1 MKLKTQAATAR
12 LEPVR
17 TTKWSRIRLRLLESW
32 PWYLM
37 ALPAVIHMII
47 FDYAT
52 MYGMVMAFQDYKASK
67 GFFRSPWVGFKHFQ
81 RLFKFP
87 GYPKMIVNTLRIS
100 LLSLSTF
107 PCAIIFALFMNEV
120 THKKYKK
127 TAQMITYMPHF
138 MSEVVVCS
146 LVIMLLDTEI
156 GPLAKL
162 IEWLTGTDADIMT
175 DPEAFPWVY
184 VLSGLWKNIGW
195 GSILYLS
202 ALSSV
207 SSEEVEAARIDGA
220 SRFQIMWHI
229 NLPTILPT
237 IAIQLILRFGHI
249 FGVGWEKILLL
260 RNDLTEEIS
269 QVLSTYTYMVGL
281 QGGQYSYAA
290 AIGLVNKAINLTV
303 LLIANKITKKI
314 TSVSLT

>member
-1 MKLKTQAATAR
+1 MKLKIQTAAAR
-12 LEPVR
+12 LEPMR
-17 TTKWSRIRLRLLESW
+17 KTKWSRIRRRLLESW

-37 ALPAVIHMII
+37 ALPAILYTII
-47 FDYAT
+47 FEYVS
-52 MYGMVMAFQDYKASK
+52 MYGIVMVFQDYKASK
-67 GFFRSPWVGFKHFQ
+67 GFLRSPWVGFKHFE

-87 GYPKMIVNTLRIS
+87 GLPKMLVNTLRIS

-107 PCAIIFALFMNEV
+107 PCSIIFALFLNEV
-120 THKKYKK
+120 THRRYKK

-156 GPLAKL
+156 GPLAKV
-162 IEWLTGTDADIMT
+162 IEWITGQPYDTMAD
-175 DPEAFPWVY
+175 PQAFPWVY
-184 VLSGLWKNIGW
+184 VLSGLWKGLGW

-260 RNDLTEEIS
+260 QNDLTKDIS
-269 QVLSTYTYMVGL
+269 QVLSTYTYMIGV
-281 QGGQYSYAA
+281 QGGHYSYAA
-290 AIGLVNKAINLTV
+290 AIGLVNKLINLAV
-303 LLIANKITKKI
+303 LLIANRITKKL
-314 TSVSLT
+314 TSVGLT

>member
-1 MKLKTQAATAR
+1 MKLKTQTAAAQ

-17 TTKWSRIRLRLLESW
+17 NTRWSRVRRRLLESW

-37 ALPAVIHMII
+37 VVIPIIYTII
-47 FDYAT
+47 FDYVS
-52 MYGMVMAFQDYKASK
+52 MYGIVMAFQDYKASK
-67 GFFRSPWVGFKHFQ
+67 GFFGSPWIGFKHFI
-81 RLFKFP
+81 RFLKFP
-87 GYPKMIVNTLRIS
+87 GLPKMLVNTLRIS
-100 LLSLSTF
+100 LLSISMF
-107 PCAIIFALFMNEV
+107 PCSIIFALFLNEI
-120 THKKYKK
+120 THKRYKK
-127 TAQMITYMPHF
+127 TSQMITYMPHF

-146 LVIMLLDTEI
+146 LVIMILDTEI

-162 IEWLTGTDADIMT
+162 IEWITGQPYDTMAD
-175 DPEAFPWVY
+175 PQAFPWVY

-229 NLPTILPT
+229 NLPTIIPT
-237 IAIQLILRFGHI
+237 IAVQLILRFGSL

-260 RNDLTEEIS
+260 QNDLTQDVS
-269 QVLSTYTYMVGL
+269 QVLATYTYMIGL

-290 AIGLVNKAINLTV
+290 AIGLVNKAINLAI
-303 LLIANKITKKI
+303 LLIANRITKKL
-314 TSVSLT
+314 TSVGLT